1 MTVHNY
7 TGIYMVQSSPLTTTP
22 ARNRSHGNSPAPEE
36 QRGSTRRQQNTAK
49 QWPSSPRQKPM
60 CSGSALSQPHQDWR
74 GEKERKRTKR
84 RKGERKRERKE
95 SERREKERR
104 GSIGR
109 RNRES
114 ENEGRS

>member
-22 ARNRSHGNSPAPEE
+22 ARNRSHGNFPAPEE

-49 QWPSSPRQKPM
+49 QWPSSPRQKPT
-60 CSGSALSQPHQDWR
+60 CSGSAPSQPHQDWR
-74 GEKERKRTKR
+74 GEKERENRGGRGK
-84 RKGERKRERKE
+84 ERGRKE

-109 RNRES
+109 RNGES